1 MILKKQNSKDKL
13 FVLLF
18 LYNKNMN
25 IMRPI
30 TDNEVAVYGITLSAG
45 FVAFVSISENQW
57 EIGFNLFSFVSD

>member
-45 FVAFVSISENQW
+45 FVAFVSISENQ
-57 EIGFNLFSFVSD
+57 